1 MLFLVLTLGGAQVTP
16 PGRIGGTSPPIN
28 QGVGL
33 PSLNGSSSD
42 GAYDADEA
50 RRLRMLNGE
59 RQRSLVA
66 DTVKLVKLANEL
78 NAEMAKEPGTAP
90 TPAELRKVADIE
102 KLAHSVKEKME
113 ITVID
118 TPVYRVPNLSP
129 IPY

>member
-1 MLFLVLTLGGAQVTP
+1 
-16 PGRIGGTSPPIN
+16 
-28 QGVGL
+28 
-33 PSLNGSSSD
+33 
-42 GAYDADEA
+42 
-50 RRLRMLNGE
+50 MLNGE